1 MEKYLD
7 KKCYFIGIL
16 NLLGGTKMKK
26 NLFAKTL
33 KTVAEK
39 GVKIGINRKCV
50 AVYHEIDA
58 PEKAKK
64 FRMII
69 PGISEPPART
79 LRATVPEN
87 ERHIFR

>member
-1 MEKYLD
+1 MEIYLD
-7 KKCYFIGIL
+7 KICYFIGIL
-16 NLLGGTKMKK
+16 NFLGGTKMIK
-26 NLFAKTL
+26 NLFAKSL

-64 FRMII
+64 FRK
-69 PGISEPPART
+69 
-79 LRATVPEN
+79 
-87 ERHIFR
+87 F

>member
-1 MEKYLD
+1 MLFYRYLE
-7 KKCYFIGIL
+7 FIRRY
-16 NLLGGTKMKK
+16 K
-26 NLFAKTL
+26 NAKTL

-64 FRMII
+64 FRK
-69 PGISEPPART
+69 
-79 LRATVPEN
+79 
-87 ERHIFR
+87 F

>member
-1 MEKYLD
+1 MLFYRYLE
-7 KKCYFIGIL
+7 FI
-16 NLLGGTKMKK
+16 GGTKMKK

-64 FRMII
+64 FRK
-69 PGISEPPART
+69 
-79 LRATVPEN
+79 
-87 ERHIFR
+87 F

>member
-50 AVYHEIDA
+50 VVFHVIDA

-64 FRMII
+64 FRK
-69 PGISEPPART
+69 
-79 LRATVPEN
+79 
-87 ERHIFR
+87 F

>member
-50 AVYHEIDA
+50 AVYQ
-58 PEKAKK
+58 
-64 FRMII
+64 
-69 PGISEPPART
+69 
-79 LRATVPEN
+79 
-87 ERHIFR
+87 

>member
-1 MEKYLD
+1 MLFYRYLE
-7 KKCYFIGIL
+7 FIRRY
-16 NLLGGTKMKK
+16 KMKK

-64 FRMII
+64 FRK
-69 PGISEPPART
+69 
-79 LRATVPEN
+79 
-87 ERHIFR
+87 F

>member
-1 MEKYLD
+1 MKQGAIIRIYCNFALYTHVLNETRI
-7 KKCYFIGIL
+7 KKQI
-16 NLLGGTKMKK
+16 TKMKK

-64 FRMII
+64 FRK
-69 PGISEPPART
+69 
-79 LRATVPEN
+79 
-87 ERHIFR
+87 F

>member
-1 MEKYLD
+1 
-7 KKCYFIGIL
+7 
-16 NLLGGTKMKK
+16 MKK

-64 FRMII
+64 FRK
-69 PGISEPPART
+69 
-79 LRATVPEN
+79 
-87 ERHIFR
+87 F

>member
-1 MEKYLD
+1 MYRLCVGIFDSKWGFFD
-7 KKCYFIGIL
+7 RWRNIWIKKCYFIGIL

-58 PEKAKK
+58 PEKAKN
-64 FRMII
+64 
-69 PGISEPPART
+69 
-79 LRATVPEN
+79 LEN
-87 ERHIFR
+87 SKI

>member
-1 MEKYLD
+1 MLFYRYLEFIRRYKNEKES
-7 KKCYFIGIL
+7 
-16 NLLGGTKMKK
+16 
-26 NLFAKTL
+26 FAKTL

-64 FRMII
+64 FRK
-69 PGISEPPART
+69 
-79 LRATVPEN
+79 
-87 ERHIFR
+87 F

>member
-1 MEKYLD
+1 
-7 KKCYFIGIL
+7 
-16 NLLGGTKMKK
+16 MKK

-64 FRMII
+64 FRNKQGRFGSKFSRSRICFFNRL
-69 PGISEPPART
+69 SNQK
-79 LRATVPEN
+79 RACS
-87 ERHIFR
+87 RRGQAHI

>member
-1 MEKYLD
+1 
-7 KKCYFIGIL
+7 
-16 NLLGGTKMKK
+16 MKK

-33 KTVAEK
+33 KAVAEK

-64 FRMII
+64 FRK
-69 PGISEPPART
+69 
-79 LRATVPEN
+79 
-87 ERHIFR
+87 F